1 MTSSFP
7 FYVKT
12 ISGDILPMSYDPS
25 NQSSLSIISKE
36 LSEKLY
42 CHPSQIHFFHLSN
55 QDDDDNKDSDSSFV
69 PEPDELVGVFIKD
82 PEITVFTSPGET
94 YGEKYY
100 HIRYIR
106 YIFRVTVFETIYS
119 KDLFYCPST
128 NSIYPLSS
136 FYVTKAPRRGFL
148 PAVEKKLG
156 DKFKVYET
164 FREFVESI
172 KELPSYLYDRV
183 TEMIEDRWS
192 IIQLENQI
200 NKIIPSN
207 GGVRIISM

>member
-1 MTSSFP
+1 MASTSFP

-12 ISGDILPMSYDPS
+12 ISGDILPMSFDPS
-25 NQSSLSIISKE
+25 NESSLSIISNE

-42 CHPSQIHFFHLSN
+42 CHPSQIHFFHLS
-55 QDDDDNKDSDSSFV
+55 DDDNKQDSTFV
-69 PEPDELVGVFIKD
+69 PSPDELVGVFIKD

-100 HIRYIR
+100 HVRYIR
-106 YIFRVTVFETIYS
+106 YIFRITVFETIYS

-128 NSIYPLSS
+128 NSIYPHSS
-136 FYVTKAPRRGFL
+136 FYVNSRPPRGYL
-148 PAVEKKLG
+148 PAVEKKFG
-156 DKFKVYET
+156 DEFKVYQN
-164 FREFVESI
+164 FREFVEDI
-172 KELPSYLYDRV
+172 PKLPSYLYDRV
-183 TEMIEDRWS
+183 TELIEDRWS